1 MNIVFTGVCQ
11 DWTRTQVLSSYSR
24 LFRLLDSLLVN
35 TVELRVIGMPGERWS
50 QVSF

>member
-11 DWTRTQVLSSYSR
+11 DWTRTQVLNSYSR
-24 LFRLLDSLLVN
+24 LFRLLGSLLVN